1 MMVDDLKNI
10 LLAGIGTAAYSYEKA
25 CEIVNTMV
33 KKGQLSVDQG
43 KELSQELKKTLND
56 TAEKTNDKT
65 KSLTRE
71 DMIDVLKQ
79 MNFAT
84 KDEVADIKERLEK
97 LEKKADNE

>member
-1 MMVDDLKNI
+1 MVDELKNI

-43 KELSQELKKTLND
+43 KELSEELKKTLND
-56 TAEKTNDKT
+56 TSEKTKPLT
-65 KSLTRE
+65 KE
-71 DMIDVLKQ
+71 DMTDVLKQ

-84 KDEVADIKERLEK
+84 KDEIADIKDRLEK
-97 LEKKADNE
+97 LEKKADN

>member
-1 MMVDDLKNI
+1 MVDELKNI

-43 KELSQELKKTLND
+43 KELSEELKKTLND
-56 TAEKTNDKT
+56 TSEKTKPLT
-65 KSLTRE
+65 KE
-71 DMIDVLKQ
+71 DMTDILKQ

-84 KDEVADIKERLEK
+84 KDEIADIKERLEK
-97 LEKKADNE
+97 LEKKADN